1 MAGGRARGEVD
12 PGAFFAPLP
21 RPGVPRTEGREERGV
36 AAADDAERPTS
47 TACPGGRGREEVDRA
62 RWVEQGWNQRMVF
75 EWADKTGELPRAPEA
90 AGADPSP
97 WSAQLRY
104 FSRQRRVAEDST
116 ERWDFLP
123 RKSPGKPGR
132 RPAQPQ
138 GSREYL
144 CASFEAYWVAYL
156 KDAKLPAAPD
166 EEPGWVAETVPPHH
180 QEKSLRLPPNRREPP
195 LHDYELIREG
205 RPCRLYYD
213 LEYARG
219 ANAGADGPGMV
230 RRVVELTREVLQE
243 RFSVSLKDG
252 QVLELDSSSRTK
264 FSRHLIF
271 HLEDPAGEEVAFRTN
286 QDAGAVARAVV
297 EKSAEKVLGQ
307 GPESGIFVAKDPGG
321 KCVHPIVDLGVYT
334 RNRVFRMY
342 GFSKEGKD
350 ECLLPTRRFMG
361 ARLPV
366 CPRRSF
372 CLETFRA
379 SLVTFVGSQ
388 FRPLQ
393 CEDAQVVAGCG
404 RVASGAAGSRPPP
417 GGGLKRKGPDP
428 PEKVLAFMGC
438 KAAELGRKAGG
449 AEGWVRSFVS
459 LSPRAVVFNVS
470 GTRFCPRIGR
480 EHRSN
485 GVYFMADLEQGFW
498 WQKCYDPDCSG
509 FSTSPQAF
517 PPEVWQAPV
526 PAPLGPAGGV
536 GRGAGAPAGGE
547 GGPPVECGDELL
559 LSAMEEFEE
568 DAALMEAIEGQ
579 EGRALQRG
587 NGEP

>member
-1 MAGGRARGEVD
+1 MAAAGAPGEVD

-21 RPGVPRTEGREERGV
+21 RPGAPRAEGGEERGV
-36 AAADDAERPTS
+36 TAADYADRPSSSATRGDEERL
-47 TACPGGRGREEVDRA
+47 EVDRA
-62 RWVEQGWNQRMVF
+62 RWVEQGWNQRTVF

-90 AGADPSP
+90 GGAKPSP

-104 FSRQRRVAEDST
+104 FSRQRRVAEDTS
-116 ERWDFLP
+116 ERWGFLFT
-123 RKSPGKPGR
+123 GKQAR

-156 KDAKLPAAPD
+156 KGGQLPAPAG
-166 EEPGWVAETVPPHH
+166 EEPGWVAEPDTLQH
-180 QEKSLRLPPNRREPP
+180 QEKPLRLPPNRREPP

-213 LEYARG
+213 LEYSRG
-219 ANAGADGPGMV
+219 ANPGADGPGMV
-230 RRVVELTREVLQE
+230 RRVVEITGEVLQE
-243 RFSVSLKDG
+243 RFKISLKDG
-252 QVLELDSSSRTK
+252 QVLELDSSSPTK

-271 HLEDPAGEEVAFRTN
+271 HLEGPAGEEVAFKTN

-297 EKSAEKVLGQ
+297 EKSAEMALGQ
-307 GPESGIFVAKDPGG
+307 PPEAGIFVAKDPGG

-361 ARLPV
+361 AQLPV
-366 CPRRSF
+366 CPRRTF

-393 CEDAQVVAGCG
+393 CEDAKTVGAPLH
-404 RVASGAAGSRPPP
+404 RLASGAPGPRVPPD
-417 GGGLKRKGPDP
+417 GGIKRKGPDP
-428 PEKVLAFMGC
+428 PEKVLAFMGS
-438 KAAELGRKAGG
+438 KAAELGRTAGG

-459 LSPRAVVFNVS
+459 LSPRAVVFNLS
-470 GTRFCPRIGR
+470 GTRFCHRIGR
-480 EHRSN
+480 EHKSN

-509 FSTSPQAF
+509 FSTAAQAF
-517 PPEVWQAPV
+517 PPEVWQSPVPQSLGPVGGTVAPV
-526 PAPLGPAGGV
+526 
-536 GRGAGAPAGGE
+536 GGE
-547 GGPPVECGDELL
+547 GEPPTECGDELL

-568 DAALMEAIEGQ
+568 DVALMEAIEGQ
-579 EGRALQRG
+579 EAGALPRG
-587 NGEP
+587 K